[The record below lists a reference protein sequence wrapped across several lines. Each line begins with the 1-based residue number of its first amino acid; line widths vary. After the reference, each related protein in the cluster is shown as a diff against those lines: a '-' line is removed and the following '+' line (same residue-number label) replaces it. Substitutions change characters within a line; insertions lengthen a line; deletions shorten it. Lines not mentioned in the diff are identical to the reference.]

1 MKTPLVFIA
10 GAATGALAMWLAY
23 PKADPVAQSPS
34 AQTNTGKPVRAAHE
48 DAKGTM
54 GKTKTERTA
63 KAEDDDETIVL
74 DEDDEDS
81 PEMAA
86 IRETMTKE
94 LLARKQRRI
103 DERLAAMKTRLNLD
117 EAQAAKVRVL
127 LEAGDEED
135 DMVSKAIAGE
145 STLPLAPGEAV
156 KKRTELEDQIS
167 SLLKP
172 EQANAF
178 TEFRQEQRENRIEVA
193 TGREMTRLQQSLTL
207 SPTQK
212 DQVYQALATIASTEE
227 EGGNAGI
234 TIDPEQIKAR
244 RQARLEALK
253 PILTPEQYSTYERS
267 SGSLINHEGSVI
279 TIEEAP
285 AE

>member
-1 MKTPLVFIA
+1 
-10 GAATGALAMWLAY
+10 MWLAQ
-23 PKADPVAQSPS
+23 PKADPAEAESPS
-34 AQTNTGKPVRAAHE
+34 AQTAPVEPARTA
-48 DAKGTM
+48 DAEVSGSPM
-54 GKTKTERTA
+54 GKTKTERVP
-63 KAEDDDETIVL
+63 KGEDDDTIVL

-81 PEMAA
+81 PEMAE

-103 DERLAAMKTRLNLD
+103 DERLAALKTRLNLD
-117 EAQAAKVRVL
+117 EAQAAKVRVI

-145 STLPLAPGEAV
+145 STLPPAPGEAT
-156 KKRTELEDQIS
+156 KKRIELEDQIG

-172 EQANAF
+172 GQATAF

-193 TGREMTRLQQSLTL
+193 TGQEMTRLQQSLTL

-212 DQVYQALATIASTEE
+212 DQVYQALATIASAEE
-227 EGGNAGI
+227 ESGNAGI
-234 TIDPEQIKAR
+234 TIDPAQIKAR

-253 PILTPEQYSTYERS
+253 PILTPDQYHAYERS
-267 SGSLINHEGSVI
+267 STSMPSQQGNVI

-285 AE
+285 EE